1 MFWKNHNTVIY
12 SSIQYK
18 KEISFSSD
26 LFNRNV
32 KRLELDLKR
41 RGKVLNKMVIEFK
54 LVLPHGSCPLVLPHG
69 SCPGF
74 ESDLALSLGYNLV
87 T

>member
-54 LVLPHGSCPLVLPHG
+54 LVLPNG

>member
-54 LVLPHGSCPLVLPHG
+54 LVLLHG

-74 ESDLALSLGYNLV
+74 ESDLALGLGYKLV
-87 T
+87 A